1 MSNRV
6 PEAQAKKIREIVY
19 QEADKYNYLART
31 RTDNGQFFA
40 RLVAMPSVGG
50 VLAGFIQR
58 SEIRTYIKDAILNRY
73 SKDKKRIERPR
84 DLLAMCRICF
94 GVEDLED
101 VEKSKEIHLM
111 KSHNNPTYVVVAEG
125 TYLKWETALRKA
137 LLYVASNPFGQI
149 QGNTIHIALSLF
161 ARHVKIPATDKKLLE
176 RSLSVIPA
184 KVFFWGE

>member
-101 VEKSKEIHLM
+101 TVEWIL
-111 KSHNNPTYVVVAEG
+111 ARLG
-125 TYLKWETALRKA
+125 IGGRALPHDGR
-137 LLYVASNPFGQI
+137 
-149 QGNTIHIALSLF
+149 
-161 ARHVKIPATDKKLLE
+161 RHGGDRNQDL
-176 RSLSVIPA
+176 
-184 KVFFWGE
+184 